1 MKKVI
6 STENAP
12 KAIGPY
18 SQAILNGE
26 TLFCSGQIGIVP
38 DSGEIEGKNIAE
50 QTYQVM
56 KNISGVL
63 SAAEMTFADVLKTT
77 CFLTDL
83 KDFAEFNKIYGEFFV
98 SKPARS
104 CVIVAALPK
113 NALVEIEVIASHNF
127 EKD

>member
-18 SQAILNGE
+18 SQAIMCGD
-26 TLFCSGQIGIVP
+26 TLFCSGQIAIVP
-38 DSGEIEGKNIAE
+38 DSGEIEGKNITE

-63 SAAEMTFADVLKTT
+63 SAAEMTFADVVKTT

-113 NALVEIEVIASHNF
+113 NALVEIEVIASPDHV
-127 EKD
+127 KD